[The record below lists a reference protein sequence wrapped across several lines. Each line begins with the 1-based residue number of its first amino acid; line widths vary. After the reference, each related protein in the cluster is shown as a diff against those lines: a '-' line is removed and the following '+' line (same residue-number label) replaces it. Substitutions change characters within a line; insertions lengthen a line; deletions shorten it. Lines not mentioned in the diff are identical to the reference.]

1 MKIPFISINSKN
13 NNLRKVLNNSF
24 LRVFN
29 SGIFLLGKELE
40 NFEKSFA
47 KFIKTKYCL
56 GVGSGTDALEL
67 VLRAI
72 KVNKND
78 AVITVSHT
86 AVATVSAI
94 ERAGATPVL
103 IDINPNSYNMNSDII
118 ENTIKV
124 IIKNNLIP
132 KCIIPVHIYGQ
143 VAEIEKIK
151 TICKK

>member
-29 SGIFLLGKELE
+29 SGIFLLGRELE
-40 NFEKSFA
+40 NFEKNFA

-103 IDINPNSYNMNSDII
+103 IDINPNTYNMNSDII
-118 ENTIKV
+118 EN
-124 IIKNNLIP
+124 
-132 KCIIPVHIYGQ
+132 
-143 VAEIEKIK
+143 KIQLSRK
-151 TICKK
+151 